1 MVLAQLGSQ
10 EVIHWKIKKFN
21 FQKESLE
28 HIFLNIPSRMGRLHL
43 GHLAVDEGAGE
54 TLSLPLL
61 PPLLPVSGLPW
72 LKTQP

>member
-1 MVLAQLGSQ
+1 
-10 EVIHWKIKKFN
+10 
-21 FQKESLE
+21 
-28 HIFLNIPSRMGRLHL
+28 MGRLHP

>member
-10 EVIHWKIKKFN
+10 EVIHWKIKKFH

-28 HIFLNIPSRMGRLHL
+28 NIFLNIPSL